1 MYTYSLQTNY
11 FYYCCIYVHPI
22 MHEHHIDYSNVMI
35 GRVTTHYISP
45 VGVTVV
51 GTEKNNSNTALS

>member
-1 MYTYSLQTNY
+1 
-11 FYYCCIYVHPI
+11 